1 MSLVKNL
8 FGESTVTLRHFAI
21 GNFTLDVVT
30 EESHQLN
37 ITATESAVESGARIT
52 DHRIINPHEVMI
64 RGTVVNYEPKSLLED
79 MFPEQSS
86 LLDSID
92 LPISVSAV
100 TDQIKHTVNQVKS
113 VVATATK
120 IGTKLSNIG
129 FISKRL
135 PNVQSFFNDLS
146 EPEDRI
152 TQYKNTL
159 EQIAIN
165 EDLIEVMTS
174 TGLYSNIQINAVSV
188 VRSDYGSAEFQIYLK
203 EILTYDVEIVG
214 GINVKIKAK
223 ESTKKEATK
232 TMGDKKSDRPAVQA
246 SKAQN
251 KGKTQPQ
258 KSKKSALKTIFDSAG
273 LNS

>member
-8 FGESTVTLRHFAI
+8 FGESSITLRHFAI

-52 DHRIINPHEVMI
+52 DHRIINPHELMI
-64 RGTVVNYEPKSLLED
+64 RGTVVNYEPKTFVED
-79 MFPEQSS
+79 MFPEQSV
-86 LLDSID
+86 LLESIN
-92 LPISVSAV
+92 LPISISAV
-100 TDQIKHTVNQVKS
+100 TDQVKHAVNQVKS
-113 VVATATK
+113 VVSTVSR
-120 IGTKLSNIG
+120 IGSAIGNIG
-129 FISKRL
+129 FVSKNL

-146 EPEDRI
+146 QPEDRI

-165 EDLIEVMTS
+165 EDFIEVMTS

-188 VRSDYGSAEFQIYLK
+188 VRDNYGAAEFQIYLK

-214 GINVKIKAK
+214 GINVKIKPVETA
-223 ESTKKEATK
+223 KKEATK
-232 TMGDKKSDRPAVQA
+232 VMGEKKSDRPAVQA
-246 SKAQN
+246 AKAQN

-258 KSKKSALKTIFDSAG
+258 KSKKSALKTIFDSVG
-273 LNS
+273 IN